1 MKNLKTIVLY
11 SSIIFALGCSSPKTE
26 EKGTDTASMIAES
39 NNNAKLSVDQ
49 YIGKWSADEYNGEL
63 TINSDG
69 TFKLEYRSPSSV
81 GEGTWDC
88 DSSSITFN
96 KTKGEIYFMSSQNSI
111 TFEYYNI
118 FAPVLSHDGPDGHVD
133 LSFSHH
139 NK

>member
-1 MKNLKTIVLY
+1 MKNLKTIVLC
-11 SSIIFALGCSSPKTE
+11 SSIIFALGCSSPKIE
-26 EKGTDTASMIAES
+26 EKGTDTTSVIAES
-39 NNNAKLSVDQ
+39 NNNSNLSVDQ
-49 YIGKWSADEYNGEL
+49 YIGKWSANEYNGEL

-88 DSSSITFN
+88 DSSSITLK
-96 KTKGEIYFMSSQNSI
+96 KTKGEIYFMSSKNPI

-133 LSFSHH
+133 LSFSNH